1 MKTFMYKGECKMK
14 KKKYYVG
21 ILSIIVFMTFLF
33 GCNGLNEPTDDPS
46 DQINEDLRRGLQ

>member
-21 ILSIIVFMTFLF
+21 ILSIIVSMTFLF